1 MTNRGNL
8 YPRETRT
15 ADRRQQPRAQSE
27 PLAALLA
34 VAVVCGAISL
44 YVGVLGDVAAESGSD
59 RELAEPTADAVREAL
74 TGGGP
79 IDADTQVSTAIEPDT
94 LPAGSPVSITV
105 TVVDDD
111 GRIRQVGS
119 AAFDDAG
126 TPVTDPE
133 LGTADRVSRPVPV
146 QVRTGD
152 VRPGRLVVEVGG

>member
-1 MTNRGNL
+1 MTNRGNW
-8 YPRETRT
+8 YRRKTRT
-15 ADRRQQPRAQSE
+15 TDSGLQSRAQSE

-79 IDADTQVSTAIEPDT
+79 IDADTRVSAAIEPGL
-94 LPAGSPVSITV
+94 LPEGSPVSITV
-105 TVVDDD
+105 TVIGED
-111 GRIRQVGS
+111 GRLREVGT
-119 AAFDDAG
+119 AGFDAAG
-126 TPVTDPE
+126 TPVSDPE
-133 LGTADRVSRPVPV
+133 LGTPDRVSRPVPV